1 MQRNVGGFDRI
12 ARGVLSI
19 WLLVVAAVAYRNGK
33 REHAAIAG
41 IAGLGLSFNVLFGF
55 CGGNYL
61 LGVDTTDDAC
71 GCDAN

>member
-19 WLLVVAAVAYRNGK
+19 WLLVVAAAAYQDEK
-33 REHAAIAG
+33 RERAAITA
-41 IAGLGLSFNVLFGF
+41 IAGLGLSYNVLFGF

-61 LGVDTTDDAC
+61 LGVNTTADAC
-71 GCDAN
+71 SAD